1 MANEGISD
9 PSRFDNN
16 GSGDFTKENDL
27 FLKVFAGEII
37 ANFDEKNVTDGLV
50 TTRSITNGKSASFPV
65 LGKAEAS
72 YHTAGKNII
81 QEGGSSSTYLEDIQ
95 KTEKEIFIDDA
106 LIAPAM
112 LYQLDDAKNHYDA
125 RSEYTHQLGH
135 ALAKHYD
142 KANIYTMIA
151 AARTNKNLDQTNKI
165 GGRVNIENEDFSA
178 PDTEG
183 TKATYTAV
191 QLINSFFLAAQKLD
205 ENDVPEDGR
214 FAILAPSD
222 YYSLITGADSS
233 NAITLVSAAN
243 TDIGGSGNLSTGRV
257 MDIAGIRVYKSNHIP
272 TTNLSAVSTGL
283 GAAVN
288 DPFAGSLAFDGDYDV
303 AGGNGYNSDFRNT
316 VGVIGHG
323 SAVGVVKLMDLAT
336 EMEWKME
343 YQSWLFLAKMACGHG
358 VLRPES
364 MLELVA

>member
-1 MANEGISD
+1 MAGEGITD
-9 PSRFDNN
+9 PSRFDNDQA
-16 GSGDFTKENDL
+16 GSGFNDL

-50 TTRSITNGKSASFPV
+50 TTRSISSGKSAQFPIM
-65 LGKAEAS
+65 GKADAV
-72 YHTAGKNII
+72 YHTAGQNII
-81 QEGGSSSTYLEDIQ
+81 QEGGASSTYLQDIAKSEQ
-95 KTEKEIFIDDA
+95 EIFIDDP

-112 LYQLDDAKNHYDA
+112 LYQLDDLKNHYDA

-135 ALAKHYD
+135 ALAKRYD
-142 KANIYTMIA
+142 IINIKTMIA
-151 AARTNKNLDQTNKI
+151 AARDSANLTQTGKT
-165 GGRVNIENEDFSA
+165 GGQVDIPNEDISA
-178 PDTEG
+178 PGVAG
-183 TKATYTAV
+183 TPASYTAI
-191 QLINSFFLAAQKLD
+191 QLINAFFLAAQKLD
-205 ENDVPEDGR
+205 ENDVPEEGR
-214 FAILAPSD
+214 FAILSPSD

-243 TDIGGSGNLSTGRV
+243 SDIGGSGSLSTGKV

-272 TTNLSAVSTGL
+272 TGNLDETDTDG
-283 GAAVN
+283 
-288 DPFAGSLAFDGDYDV
+288 GSNNNVFNNTPTAT
-303 AGGNGYNSDFRNT
+303 GYNDDFRNT